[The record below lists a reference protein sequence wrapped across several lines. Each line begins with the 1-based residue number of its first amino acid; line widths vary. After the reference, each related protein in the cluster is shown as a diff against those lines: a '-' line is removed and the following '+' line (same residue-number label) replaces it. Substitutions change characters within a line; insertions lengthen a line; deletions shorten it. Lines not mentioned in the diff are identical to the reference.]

1 MTHSKQNRRNFLKTT
16 GAGATALSAGVF
28 SGGELSAS
36 TSANEKLNI
45 ACIGTANRAAAA
57 LVPQRADEASVQ
69 VLQGQPVQFLRQAS
83 AGLCLPTCQDLPS
96 SHALLR
102 KCT

>member
-28 SGGELSAS
+28 SGAELSAS

-45 ACIGTANRAAAA
+45 ACIGTAK
-57 LVPQRADEASVQ
+57 
-69 VLQGQPVQFLRQAS
+69 
-83 AGLCLPTCQDLPS
+83 S
-96 SHALLR
+96 SSS
-102 KCT
+102 